1 MNDSIKT
8 DIRNSAN
15 KITDNI
21 RKESANISKS
31 AIDMGKDI
39 QNNIGYATLKARQ
52 IGRRTMSNAEGLVN
66 DTRIR
71 VGNKANE
78 IQQQA
83 IEMKDN
89 EFVQDCFNTFIE
101 LKKQFY
107 EQNNDL
113 I

>member
-1 MNDSIKT
+1 MVVQ
-8 DIRNSAN
+8 N
-15 KITDNI
+15 KRQELKKWVVNQFM
-21 RKESANISKS
+21 
-31 AIDMGKDI
+31 AIELDLLDEDKR
-39 QNNIGYATLKARQ
+39 LKF
-52 IGRRTMSNAEGLVN
+52 IDLL
-66 DTRIR
+66 
-71 VGNKANE
+71 
-78 IQQQA
+78 